1 MSLVPLKN
9 EIKLEQLVK
18 YTLKLNTRSAIAMRS
33 QTQSMMTNTSLKITL
48 DIIFSSDFTIS
59 DFCESEALCI
69 SVPVVV
75 WRI

>member
-59 DFCESEALCI
+59 DFCEFEALCI
-69 SVPVVV
+69 SVSVVV